1 MLLIVL
7 IGEYN
12 FVGGPAYIMAN
23 RDEKCLVILLQ
34 FKASVFFKSTT
45 QALLFQYFK
54 ALVSGEGS

>member
-23 RDEKCLVILLQ
+23 GDEKCLVILLQ

-45 QALLFQYFK
+45 QPLLFQYFK
-54 ALVSGEGS
+54 ALVSEEGS